1 MEQPVRRRY
10 LLIILLVAAQ
20 ATIHLWFSYR
30 AEQSVVGFTQ
40 SEQRAQGL
48 LVDEIRPGFPGDK
61 AGLKPGDL
69 IVGVDGVPIHT
80 PGAYDSVRLRRL
92 VAGQPSQYQIL
103 RNGAPMTL
111 TVIPYSRFQPVKF
124 VVCIILVFGC
134 IILGAF
140 CYIRNPG
147 DPRTRVLLLIF
158 LSFAAVDSWYV
169 DNWLGDWPV
178 DQAFNA
184 LYYLVDGFS
193 YGLLTLLPFFVPE
206 RKQFLVRKPWLSL
219 LFISPGLV
227 WGILNIW
234 NWELSIYRP
243 GTEIINQGYLDTFS
257 GYYLDVAFLGIP
269 LVLFHTLKK
278 ASSPQVKSQAKTM
291 LLGVT
296 CWALLNSL
304 VISGQK
310 MYPDSWFA
318 DSFYATIVD
327 IIIPISVFFAVYR
340 HRLFN
345 IDVLIRKGL
354 VYTAVSSVL
363 FAIYLLAIG
372 VLGWLLAVFVTP
384 GKNVSMLTNSLSTLG
399 VGLAFIPV
407 RRYSQRLIDR
417 IFYRDKYNYLEVIN
431 NIFNE
436 MPSAFSLEK
445 LADTLVSRIHAAMRT
460 KNLAVLIPDEEHSRY
475 FLRSKIGEFPGT
487 DLENRVVLVAED
499 ALIRSL
505 QETQDPIY
513 GSLLEHLNF
522 NEREKHSLALLGTRL
537 IMPVL
542 HQTKL
547 VAVLLLGEKQSET
560 WFDGDDINFLA
571 TVSRQAAMLMENARL
586 FELATYDGL
595 TQLMRRSAFDAILQ
609 TEGQRSR
616 RYNRP
621 FSLVMLDIDHFK
633 KLNDTYGHQAGDL
646 VLKKLAA
653 TLKASLR
660 HTDTASRYGGEE
672 FAILLPE
679 TSESAALVVA
689 ETLRSRI
696 EGLDLNID
704 GPRAMRITASLGI
717 YTSGLGENFTNE
729 ELYERA
735 DAALY
740 RAKVGGR
747 NRVEVCNDLTNL
759 PT

>member
-20 ATIHLWFSYR
+20 SVIHLWFSYR
-30 AEQSVVGFTQ
+30 ADQSVVGFTQ
-40 SEQRAQGL
+40 ADQTSKGA
-48 LVDEIRPGFPGDK
+48 LVDEVRSGLPGDK

-69 IVGVDGVPIHT
+69 IVSVDGVPIHT
-80 PGAYDSVRLRRL
+80 PGAYNSVRLRRL
-92 VAGQPSQYQIL
+92 VAGKPSPYQIL
-103 RNGAPMTL
+103 RNGNPA
-111 TVIPYSRFQPVKF
+111 TVTVTPYSIFQPAMF
-124 VVCIILVFGC
+124 VMYFILVFGC
-134 IILGAF
+134 ITLGAF
-140 CYIRNPG
+140 CYLRNPG
-147 DPRTRVLLLIF
+147 DSRTRVLLLIF
-158 LSFAAVDSWYV
+158 LSFAAVDSWFS
-169 DNWLGDWPV
+169 DSWLGDWPV
-178 DQAFNA
+178 DQALNA

-193 YGLLTLLPFFVPE
+193 YGLLTLLPFFIPE
-206 RKQFLVRKPWLSL
+206 RKQFLIRKPWLSL
-219 LFISPGLV
+219 LIVAPGLA

-243 GTEIINQGYLDTFS
+243 GVEIINQSYLDTFS
-257 GYYLDVAFLGIP
+257 GYYLDIAFLGIP

-278 ASSPQVKSQAKTM
+278 ASSPDVKNQAKTM

-304 VISGQK
+304 VISAQEI
-310 MYPDSWFA
+310 YPDSWLA
-318 DSFYATIVD
+318 SGFYATIVD

-354 VYTAVSSVL
+354 VYTAISSVL
-363 FAIYLLAIG
+363 FTIYLLAIG

-384 GKNVSMLTNSLSTLG
+384 GKNVSMLTNSLSTLA

-417 IFYRDKYNYLEVIN
+417 IFYRDKYNYLEVVN
-431 NIFNE
+431 SIFNE

-445 LADTLVSRIHAAMRT
+445 LADTLASRIHAAMRT

-475 FLRSKIGEFPGT
+475 FLRSKTGEFPGT

-499 ALIRSL
+499 ALILSL

-513 GSLLEHLNF
+513 GSLLEQMPF
-522 NEREKHSLALLGTRL
+522 NEREKHSLELLGTRL

-542 HQTKL
+542 HQKKL

-560 WFDGDDINFLA
+560 WFDGDDVNFLS

-616 RYNRP
+616 RYSRP
-621 FSLVMLDIDHFK
+621 FSLIMLDIDHFK
-633 KLNDTYGHQAGDL
+633 KLNDTYGHQVGDL
-646 VLKKLAA
+646 VLKKLAG
-653 TLKASLR
+653 TLKSSLR

-672 FAILLPE
+672 FSILLPE
-679 TSESAALVVA
+679 TSDSAALVVA
-689 ETLRSRI
+689 ENLRSRI
-696 EGLDLNID
+696 EGLDLNLD
-704 GPRAMRITASLGI
+704 GTPAIKITASLGI
-717 YTSGLGENFTNE
+717 YTSGAGETLTNE

-740 RAKVGGR
+740 RAKVAGR
-747 NRVEVCNDLTNL
+747 NRVEAAAQ
-759 PT
+759 PRK